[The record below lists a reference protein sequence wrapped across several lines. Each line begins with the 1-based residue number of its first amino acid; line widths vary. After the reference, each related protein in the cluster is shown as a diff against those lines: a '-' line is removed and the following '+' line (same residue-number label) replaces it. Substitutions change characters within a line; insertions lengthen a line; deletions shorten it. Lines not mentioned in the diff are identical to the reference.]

1 MSERYASSW
10 NAFLFEN
17 KLGLG
22 KPNVLFF
29 YTQIFLKQ
37 RNKTNAIGLGPVDTG
52 RQRRP
57 EIGFMSLEMESMVN
71 KLKMYTADNDD
82 TDKE

>member
-1 MSERYASSW
+1 MSY
-10 NAFLFEN
+10 
-17 KLGLG
+17 
-22 KPNVLFF
+22 FF

-37 RNKTNAIGLGPVDTG
+37 RNKTNAIRLGPVDTG